1 MKLKKKITEWFQGL
15 EVGRHFLEDLRPHA
29 LQYGLALAFSGVV
42 IGFELARPLPIKW
55 IIDDALVP
63 LMNGAEATEAKR
75 FTPGQ
80 VIWAGAI
87 GAVLIACLRALFQ
100 YLREIGM
107 AQVSHQMTRGLRFRI
122 FKHLSRLSPLFH
134 ARHKSGDL
142 LVRMMGDVPMVS
154 GMMVSSSIELLMRSL
169 FVIGTISMMLYFDWY
184 LTLIVLS
191 TLPIVFGL
199 VRWISKEIHVAVRK
213 QRRKEGDLADYLHEA
228 IAATETIQSLG
239 GEDQVVRRFAR
250 SNRRSARAGLKATK
264 LAAKLSGSVESLL
277 GLALGLTLLL
287 GAFRVGPEGMSVGDL
302 TVFLSLVRNLLK
314 PIRSASRHATKI
326 AKGTACGER
335 ILVILN
341 EEPEIKSDPGAPP
354 APEKPRTLSFEDVS
368 FRYEESKTALDI
380 FSVHFKR
387 GELAALV
394 GRSGAGKST
403 AASLAMRL
411 MDPTQGKVL
420 LDGKDLRTFDVD
432 SVRDRVALSL
442 QRSSLFGESIR
453 ENMLLGAP
461 ESSDEDIWRALEAA
475 DAREFVESMP
485 DGLDSELGSSG
496 AGLSGGQE
504 SRLALART
512 LLRSATVLIVD
523 EPFAGLDRIA
533 SKHVSNTLHELA
545 KERIVVVIAHDL
557 ERLDYYDT
565 ICFMDQGKKIAQGT
579 HTELLDT
586 LPLYREVVRSTAEV
600 S

>member
-15 EVGRHFLEDLRPHA
+15 QVGRHFLEDLRPHA
-29 LQYGLALAFSGVV
+29 LKYGLALLFSGLV
-42 IGFELARPLPIKW
+42 IAFELARPLPIKW
-55 IIDDALVP
+55 ILDDALIP
-63 LMNGAEATEAKR
+63 IMGGEDETAR
-75 FTPGQ
+75 YSPGF
-80 VIWAGAI
+80 VIWTGAAA
-87 GAVLIACLRALFQ
+87 AVLIACLRALFQ
-100 YLREIGM
+100 YLREVGM
-107 AQVSHQMTRGLRFRI
+107 AEVSHQMTRGLRFRI

-134 ARHKSGDL
+134 AKHKSGDL
-142 LVRMMGDVPMVS
+142 LVRLMGDVPMVS
-154 GMMVSSSIELLMRSL
+154 GMMVSSTIELITRSL
-169 FVIGTISMMLYFDWY
+169 FVIGTISMMFYFDWY

-199 VRWISKEIHVAVRK
+199 VRFISKEIHIAVRK

-277 GLALGLTLLL
+277 GIALGLTLLM
-287 GAFRVGPEGMSVGDL
+287 GAFRVGPEGMTVGEL
-302 TVFLSLVRNLLK
+302 TVYLSLVRNLLK

-335 ILVILN
+335 ILVILQ
-341 EEPEIKSDPGAPP
+341 EEPDVKSEPGAPP
-354 APEKPRTLSFEDVS
+354 APEAPHSLAFENVA
-368 FRYEESKTALDI
+368 FRYEESKSALDG
-380 FSVHFKR
+380 FEATFER
-387 GELAALV
+387 GKLAALV

-411 MDPTQGKVL
+411 MDPAEGHVR
-420 LDGKDLRTFDVD
+420 LDGTDLRTFDVD

-442 QRSSLFGESIR
+442 QRTSLFGESIR
-453 ENMLLGAP
+453 ENLLLGAP
-461 ESSDEDIWRALEAA
+461 EASDEEIWRALEAA
-475 DAREFVESMP
+475 DAREFVENLP

-496 AGLSGGQE
+496 SGLSGGQE
-504 SRLALART
+504 NRLALART
-512 LLRSATVLIVD
+512 LLRSASVLIVD

-533 SKHVSNTLHELA
+533 SKHVSDTLHALA
-545 KERIVVVIAHDL
+545 EQKIVVVIAHDL

-565 ICFMDQGKKIAQGT
+565 ICFMDQGRVVAQGN
-579 HTELLDT
+579 HQELLAKE
-586 LPLYREVVRSTAEV
+586 PLYREVVRSTAEV
-600 S
+600 G